1 MRIPGPAIPRPA
13 RAALLSACLVLL
25 AAAACAQ
32 ALPGGVALG
41 MSPQELRQAQ
51 PTLAPLRHPPRLG
64 GGLVGRWSG
73 PAVDVAGVA
82 LAPTFF
88 FADDQL
94 ERVDYLASADA
105 GAPAFAA
112 LLAWGR
118 AAWGPEL
125 ASRGPEGEY
134 ATWTNDALDVYLRR
148 TGAGQVRLVIKR
160 HAEKGAS
167 EL

>member
-1 MRIPGPAIPRPA
+1 MRIPGLAIPRTV
-13 RAALLSACLVLL
+13 RAALLCAGLLLL
-25 AAAACAQ
+25 ACAAGAQ

-51 PTLAPLRHPPRLG
+51 PVLVPVRHPPRLA

-73 PAVDVAGVA
+73 PAVDVAGLA

-88 FADDQL
+88 FADDRL
-94 ERVDYLASADA
+94 ERVEYLASADA
-105 GAPAFAA
+105 GAQAFDA

-118 AAWGPEL
+118 HAWGPEL
-125 ASRGPEGEY
+125 ASRGPEGDY
-134 ATWTNDALDVYLRR
+134 ATWTSDALDVYLQR
-148 TGAGQVRLVIKR
+148 TAAGQVRLVIKA
-160 HAEKGAS
+160 HLEKDAS

>member
-1 MRIPGPAIPRPA
+1 MRIPGLAIPRPL
-13 RAALLSACLVLL
+13 RAALLCAGLVLL
-25 AAAACAQ
+25 ACAAGAQ

-41 MSPQELRQAQ
+41 MSPQELRLAQ
-51 PTLAPLRHPPRLG
+51 PTLVPLRHPPQLA
-64 GGLVGRWSG
+64 GGLVGKWSG

-94 ERVDYLASADA
+94 ERVEYLAAADA
-105 GAPAFAA
+105 GAQAFDA

-118 AAWGPEL
+118 GAWGQEL
-125 ASRGPEGEY
+125 ASRGPEGDY
-134 ATWTNDALDVYLRR
+134 ATWTTDALDVYLQR

-160 HAEKGAS
+160 HAEKDAS